1 MYGSRMNYRRQP
13 SFIPAYQQRGAL
25 MIMAAGFM
33 LLGVLCLALVVDTGR
48 LYLNKR
54 NLQRVIDVAAL
65 EVASRGGQCD
75 DGSALAI
82 AQESLARN
90 GFVLGSTQRLISP
103 VCGEVVVAS
112 GVRTLA
118 VGDGLPQGVGLRVEQ
133 DTPASLVAGGIMGN
147 TITLAASAVASAKGG
162 PLAMLTLRSS
172 LLNVN
177 ITKNSKAQLLS
188 SVFGGLLGGN
198 LNISVG
204 AWNGLIHSD
213 IDIFEYMDQLAIN
226 LALTAGDYDSLLSA
240 SVTTGELVQAAI
252 NVMENQIGTPQVTL
266 NALESIVALDE
277 ILQLSAGSSTEFSL
291 GELVSLGPDVDYDG
305 VKARVQL
312 FQMVQAIILLANRH
326 NAINAVIPINVAGTN
341 IDVAIKVIEPPQFAA
356 IGNPMLAAS
365 EAYLPVNSSPNRI
378 YVRSAQLRLLLSVS
392 LSSSLSS
399 LVSGLTTAVSNLLSP
414 LVSVVNSL
422 LSLNL
427 KSLLAAI
434 LGTHDYLDIQIVPAP
449 FRFDVNL
456 DLASGNARVTD
467 YRCVDNTKS
476 LTVPTNTAAATLRVG
491 KMGSSAADAR
501 TQVMSTSSEPVVNP
515 VALVDFGKKS
525 CTSILFLPISCGSR
539 VPFAAGGLGLKAD
552 VPVMPSST
560 TFIFESPVEADL
572 PEIGTQGNFKSLSS
586 QGVINS
592 LSATLAGLDIKA
604 YEPNGSALGTIV
616 MAVGTVID
624 AVVALLKTAISAVL
638 SPILDPL
645 VTLLVENLGLDL
657 AKTEVSANLSC
668 NPKQGVNLM

>member
-1 MYGSRMNYRRQP
+1 MNYRRP
-13 SFIPAYQQRGAL
+13 SSYIPAFQQRGAV

-54 NLQRVIDVAAL
+54 NLQRAIDVAAL

-75 DGSALAI
+75 DGTALSI

-90 GFVLGSTQRLISP
+90 GFVLNSTQRLISP
-103 VCGEVVVAS
+103 VCGEVVIDNDM
-112 GVRTLA
+112 RILA
-118 VGDGLPQGVGLRVEQ
+118 VGDGLPQGVGLRIEQ
-133 DTPASLVAGGIMGN
+133 DTPASLIAGGIMGN

-162 PLAMLTLRSS
+162 PLAMLTLRST

-188 SVFGGLLGGN
+188 NVFGGLLGGN

-240 SVTTGELVQAAI
+240 NVTTGELIEAAI
-252 NVMENQIGTPQVTL
+252 DVMDNQKGTPQVTL

-277 ILQLSAGSSTEFSL
+277 ILQLSAGSATQLSL
-291 GELVSLGPDVDYDG
+291 GELVSLGSDVDYDG
-305 VKARVQL
+305 VEARVQL
-312 FQMVQAIILLANRH
+312 YQMVQAIILLANRH

-378 YVRSAQLRLLLSVS
+378 YVHTAQLRLLLSVS

-414 LVSVVNSL
+414 LLSVVNSL

-427 KSLLAAI
+427 ESLLAAI

-467 YRCVDNTKS
+467 YSCVDNTKS

-501 TQVMSTSSEPVVNP
+501 TQVMSTSSEPVVDP
-515 VALVDFGKKS
+515 IALVDFGKKS
-525 CTSILFLPISCGSR
+525 CTSIISCGSR

-552 VPVMPSST
+552 VPVLPSST
-560 TFIFESPVEADL
+560 TFIFESPDEADL

-592 LSATLAGLDIKA
+592 LSATLAGLDIEA
-604 YEPNGSALGTIV
+604 YEPNGSALGTVV

-624 AVVALLKTAISAVL
+624 AVVALLKAAISAVL

>member
-1 MYGSRMNYRRQP
+1 
-13 SFIPAYQQRGAL
+13 
-25 MIMAAGFM
+25 
-33 LLGVLCLALVVDTGR
+33 
-48 LYLNKR
+48 
-54 NLQRVIDVAAL
+54 
-65 EVASRGGQCD
+65 
-75 DGSALAI
+75 
-82 AQESLARN
+82 
-90 GFVLGSTQRLISP
+90 
-103 VCGEVVVAS
+103 
-112 GVRTLA
+112 
-118 VGDGLPQGVGLRVEQ
+118 
-133 DTPASLVAGGIMGN
+133 
-147 TITLAASAVASAKGG
+147 
-162 PLAMLTLRSS
+162 
-172 LLNVN
+172 
-177 ITKNSKAQLLS
+177 
-188 SVFGGLLGGN
+188 
-198 LNISVG
+198 
-204 AWNGLIHSD
+204 
-213 IDIFEYMDQLAIN
+213 
-226 LALTAGDYDSLLSA
+226 
-240 SVTTGELVQAAI
+240 
-252 NVMENQIGTPQVTL
+252 
-266 NALESIVALDE
+266 
-277 ILQLSAGSSTEFSL
+277 L

-341 IDVAIKVIEPPQFAA
+341 INVAIKVIEPPQFAA

-392 LSSSLSS
+392 LSDSLPS
-399 LVSGLTTAVSNLLSP
+399 LVVGLTNTVVSNLLAP
-414 LVSVVNSL
+414 LFSVINSI
-422 LSLNL
+422 LSL
-427 KSLLAAI
+427 SLQDPLGI
-434 LGTHDYLDIQIVPAP
+434 LLNTNDYLDPKLVPAP

-456 DLASGNARVTD
+456 DLAGGNARVTD
-467 YRCVDNTKS
+467 YRCVDHTKS
-476 LTVPTNTAAATLRVG
+476 LTVPTNSAAATLRVG

-501 TQVMSTSSEPVVNP
+501 TQVMSSSSEPVVNP

-525 CTSILFLPISCGSR
+525 CTALLGVIVSCGTR

-552 VPVMPSST
+552 VPVLPSST

-645 VTLLVENLGLDL
+645 VMLLMENLGLDL

>member
-1 MYGSRMNYRRQP
+1 MNYRRP
-13 SFIPAYQQRGAL
+13 SSYIPAFQQRGAV

-54 NLQRVIDVAAL
+54 NLQRAIDVAAL

-75 DGSALAI
+75 DGTALSI

-90 GFVLGSTQRLISP
+90 GFVLNSTQRLISP
-103 VCGEVVVAS
+103 VCGEVVIDNDM
-112 GVRTLA
+112 RILA
-118 VGDGLPQGVGLRVEQ
+118 VGDGLPQGVGLRIEQ
-133 DTPASLVAGGIMGN
+133 DTPASLIAGGIMGN

-162 PLAMLTLRSS
+162 PLAMLTLRST

-188 SVFGGLLGGN
+188 NVFGGLLGGN

-240 SVTTGELVQAAI
+240 NVTTGELIEAAI
-252 NVMENQIGTPQVTL
+252 DVMDNQKGTPQVTL

-277 ILQLSAGSSTEFSL
+277 ILQLSAGSATQLSL
-291 GELVSLGPDVDYDG
+291 GELVSLGSDVDYDG
-305 VKARVQL
+305 VEARVQL
-312 FQMVQAIILLANRH
+312 YQMVQAIILLANRH

-378 YVRSAQLRLLLSVS
+378 YVHTAQLRLLLSVS

-414 LVSVVNSL
+414 LLSVVNSL

-427 KSLLAAI
+427 ESLLAAI

-467 YRCVDNTKS
+467 YSCVDNTKS

-501 TQVMSTSSEPVVNP
+501 TQVMSTSSEPVVDP
-515 VALVDFGKKS
+515 IALVDFGKKS
-525 CTSILFLPISCGSR
+525 CTSIISCGSR

-552 VPVMPSST
+552 VPVLPSST
-560 TFIFESPVEADL
+560 TFIFESPDEADL

-592 LSATLAGLDIKA
+592 LSATLAGLDIEA
-604 YEPNGSALGTIV
+604 YEANGSALGTVV

-624 AVVALLKTAISAVL
+624 AVVALLKAAISAVL

>member
-1 MYGSRMNYRRQP
+1 MNYRRQP

-240 SVTTGELVQAAI
+240 NVTTGELIEAAI
-252 NVMENQIGTPQVTL
+252 DVMDNQKGTPQVTL

-277 ILQLSAGSSTEFSL
+277 ILQLSAGSATQLSL
-291 GELVSLGPDVDYDG
+291 GELVSLGSDVDYDG
-305 VKARVQL
+305 VEARVQL
-312 FQMVQAIILLANRH
+312 YQMVQAIILLANRH

-378 YVRSAQLRLLLSVS
+378 YVHTAQLRLLLSVS

-414 LVSVVNSL
+414 LLSVVNSL

-427 KSLLAAI
+427 ESLLAAI

-501 TQVMSTSSEPVVNP
+501 TQVMSTSSEPVVDP
-515 VALVDFGKKS
+515 IALVDFGKKS
-525 CTSILFLPISCGSR
+525 CTSIISCGSR

-552 VPVMPSST
+552 VPVLPSST
-560 TFIFESPVEADL
+560 TFIFESPDEADL

-592 LSATLAGLDIKA
+592 LSATLAGLDIEA
-604 YEPNGSALGTIV
+604 YEANGSALGTVV

-624 AVVALLKTAISAVL
+624 AVVALLKAAISAVL

>member
-1 MYGSRMNYRRQP
+1 MNYRRP
-13 SFIPAYQQRGAL
+13 SSYIPAFQQRGAV

-54 NLQRVIDVAAL
+54 NLQRAIDVAAL

-75 DGSALAI
+75 DGTALSI

-90 GFVLGSTQRLISP
+90 GFVLNSTQRLISP
-103 VCGEVVVAS
+103 VCGEVVIDNDMRILV
-112 GVRTLA
+112 
-118 VGDGLPQGVGLRVEQ
+118 VGDGLPQGVSLRIEQ

-147 TITLAASAVASAKGG
+147 IITISASAVASAKGG

-213 IDIFEYMDQLAIN
+213 IDVFEYMDQLAIN
-226 LALTAGDYDSLLSA
+226 LALTAGDYDGLLSA
-240 SVTTGELVQAAI
+240 NVTTGELIEAAI
-252 NVMENQIGTPQVTL
+252 NVMENQTGTPQVTL

-277 ILQLSAGSSTEFSL
+277 ILQLSAGSATQLSL

-305 VKARVQL
+305 VEAKVQL
-312 FQMVQAIILLANRH
+312 FQMVQAIILLANKH

-378 YVRSAQLRLLLSVS
+378 YVRSAQLRLLLSLS
-392 LSSSLSS
+392 LSDPLSS
-399 LVSGLTTAVSNLLSP
+399 LVVGLTNTVVRNLLAP
-414 LVSVVNSL
+414 LFSVINSI
-422 LSLNL
+422 LSL
-427 KSLLAAI
+427 SLQDPLGI
-434 LGTHDYLDIQIVPAP
+434 LISTKDYLDPILVPAP

-501 TQVMSTSSEPVVNP
+501 TQVMSTSSEPVVSP
-515 VALVDFGKKS
+515 VALVDFGKES
-525 CTSILFLPISCGSR
+525 CTAVLGAIVSCGSR

-552 VPVMPSST
+552 VPVLPSST
-560 TFIFESPVEADL
+560 TFIFESPDEADL

-604 YEPNGSALGTIV
+604 YEPNGSALGTVV

-645 VTLLVENLGLDL
+645 VELLLENLGLDL

>member
-1 MYGSRMNYRRQP
+1 
-13 SFIPAYQQRGAL
+13 
-25 MIMAAGFM
+25 
-33 LLGVLCLALVVDTGR
+33 
-48 LYLNKR
+48 
-54 NLQRVIDVAAL
+54 
-65 EVASRGGQCD
+65 
-75 DGSALAI
+75 
-82 AQESLARN
+82 
-90 GFVLGSTQRLISP
+90 
-103 VCGEVVVAS
+103 
-112 GVRTLA
+112 
-118 VGDGLPQGVGLRVEQ
+118 
-133 DTPASLVAGGIMGN
+133 MGN
-147 TITLAASAVASAKGG
+147 IITISASAVASAKGG

-213 IDIFEYMDQLAIN
+213 IDVFEYMDQLAIN
-226 LALTAGDYDSLLSA
+226 LALTAGDYDGLLSA
-240 SVTTGELVQAAI
+240 NVTTGELIEAAI
-252 NVMENQIGTPQVTL
+252 NVMENQTGTPQVTL

-277 ILQLSAGSSTEFSL
+277 ILQLSAGSATQLSL

-305 VKARVQL
+305 VEAKVQL
-312 FQMVQAIILLANRH
+312 FQMVQAIILLANKH

-378 YVRSAQLRLLLSVS
+378 YVRSAQLRLLLSLS
-392 LSSSLSS
+392 LSDPLSS
-399 LVSGLTTAVSNLLSP
+399 LVVGLTNTVVRNLLAP
-414 LVSVVNSL
+414 LFSVINSI
-422 LSLNL
+422 LSL
-427 KSLLAAI
+427 SLQDPLGI
-434 LGTHDYLDIQIVPAP
+434 LISTKDYLDPILVPAP

-501 TQVMSTSSEPVVNP
+501 TQVMSTSSEPVVSP
-515 VALVDFGKKS
+515 VALVDFGKES
-525 CTSILFLPISCGSR
+525 CTAVLGAIVSCGSR

-552 VPVMPSST
+552 VPVLPSST
-560 TFIFESPVEADL
+560 TFIFESPDEADL

-604 YEPNGSALGTIV
+604 YEPNGSALGTVV

-645 VTLLVENLGLDL
+645 VELLLENLGLDL

>member
-1 MYGSRMNYRRQP
+1 MNYRRPP

-204 AWNGLIHSD
+204 A
-213 IDIFEYMDQLAIN
+213 
-226 LALTAGDYDSLLSA
+226 
-240 SVTTGELVQAAI
+240 
-252 NVMENQIGTPQVTL
+252 
-266 NALESIVALDE
+266 
-277 ILQLSAGSSTEFSL
+277 
-291 GELVSLGPDVDYDG
+291 
-305 VKARVQL
+305 
-312 FQMVQAIILLANRH
+312 
-326 NAINAVIPINVAGTN
+326 
-341 IDVAIKVIEPPQFAA
+341 
-356 IGNPMLAAS
+356 
-365 EAYLPVNSSPNRI
+365 
-378 YVRSAQLRLLLSVS
+378 
-392 LSSSLSS
+392 
-399 LVSGLTTAVSNLLSP
+399 
-414 LVSVVNSL
+414 
-422 LSLNL
+422 
-427 KSLLAAI
+427 
-434 LGTHDYLDIQIVPAP
+434 
-449 FRFDVNL
+449 
-456 DLASGNARVTD
+456 
-467 YRCVDNTKS
+467 
-476 LTVPTNTAAATLRVG
+476 
-491 KMGSSAADAR
+491 
-501 TQVMSTSSEPVVNP
+501 
-515 VALVDFGKKS
+515 
-525 CTSILFLPISCGSR
+525 
-539 VPFAAGGLGLKAD
+539 
-552 VPVMPSST
+552 
-560 TFIFESPVEADL
+560 
-572 PEIGTQGNFKSLSS
+572 
-586 QGVINS
+586 
-592 LSATLAGLDIKA
+592 
-604 YEPNGSALGTIV
+604 
-616 MAVGTVID
+616 
-624 AVVALLKTAISAVL
+624 
-638 SPILDPL
+638 
-645 VTLLVENLGLDL
+645 
-657 AKTEVSANLSC
+657 
-668 NPKQGVNLM
+668 